1 MQHSAKPGKGNPD
14 PTLNH
19 KRLREILLISSAFG
33 VDIVVRIRSYFVYS
47 LCLPPNLAR
56 NNSASARGRKAKL
69 MPDAQHPTSTSRSF
83 LMIII
88 ILLPT
93 SALDLICLNVG
104 FTVGYCPQFLLLSS
118 LLDPTWHSPKY
129 WRPMVK
135 TRSTR
140 SVQGPEHIC
149 TVRTVVPSR
158 FRREPRDVPAD
169 LVSGDYTPLLRM
181 NY

>member
-1 MQHSAKPGKGNPD
+1 MQHSAKPGKPD

-19 KRLREILLISSAFG
+19 KRLRREILLISSAFG

-47 LCLPPNLAR
+47 LCLPRNLAR

-88 ILLPT
+88 ILLST
-93 SALDLICLNVG
+93 SALDLICLNVR
-104 FTVGYCPQFLLLSS
+104 FTVGYGPQFLLRSH
-118 LLDPTWHSPKY
+118 LLDPTWNSFKY
-129 WRPMVK
+129 WGPMVK

-140 SVQGPEHIC
+140 SVQGPGHMHSANSC
-149 TVRTVVPSR
+149 AVPGSAGNPGMYQQSS
-158 FRREPRDVPAD
+158 F
-169 LVSGDYTPLLRM
+169 LVITLSSE
-181 NY
+181 